1 MTSLAVIDASVA
13 VKWFVPE
20 LRSDEADALSTGGL
34 RLIGPTLIRLEVANA
49 FSKKLRSGLV
59 TLDHAVEYMALLPQ
73 YFDELVD
80 SQICLP
86 AALAMAHELD
96 HPVYDCIYVET
107 ARRRDGVLVTDDQRL
122 IRKLQRSTWARFV
135 VALSDWRTLA
145 R

>member
-1 MTSLAVIDASVA
+1 MTSPAVVDASVA

-20 LRSDEADALSTGGL
+20 SRSDDAEALATYGP
-34 RLIGPTLIRLEVANA
+34 RLIGPTLIRMEVASA
-49 FSKKLRSGLV
+49 FSKKMRSGLV
-59 TLDHAVEYMALLPQ
+59 TLDHAVEYLALLPR

-80 SQICLP
+80 LQELMP
-86 AALAMAHELD
+86 AALAMAHEID

-122 IRKLQRSTWARFV
+122 IRKLQRSAWARFA
-135 VALSDWRTLA
+135 VALSEWRTLA